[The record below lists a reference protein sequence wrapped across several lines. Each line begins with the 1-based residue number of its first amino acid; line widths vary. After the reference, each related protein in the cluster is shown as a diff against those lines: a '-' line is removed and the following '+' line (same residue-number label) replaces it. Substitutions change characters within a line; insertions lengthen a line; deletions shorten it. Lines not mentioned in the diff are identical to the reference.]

1 MGKRSQQRADAM
13 ARTLILA
20 YLAVQIIVP
29 AVRLPHHGLARF
41 GWQMFSRIDAQPG
54 IRVIFADHVDSTS
67 VTSARSAMRAD
78 LQLPPDFPRQV
89 CAHYPAATAVRIG
102 HAPEVRCR

>member
-1 MGKRSQQRADAM
+1 MRQRGSPGGLGLRRA
-13 ARTLILA
+13 LILA